1 MTLKSYLWS
10 LRVGTL
16 LSFSAWG
23 LVVFFIDPKKSG
35 IGGQFIFY
43 FSFFLVLSGIF
54 ILLLTR
60 LKKIS
65 KKEELAF
72 AEIGINFREGIL
84 LSLLVIILLIL
95 QSFRILVWWDGLLVV
110 AGIFMIELYF
120 LTK

>member
-10 LRVGTL
+10 LRIGTL

-35 IGGQFIFY
+35 IWGQFVFY
-43 FSFFLVLSGIF
+43 FSFFLVLSGMF

-72 AEIGINFREGIL
+72 AEIGISFREGIL
-84 LSLLVIILLIL
+84 LSLLVIALLVL

-110 AGIFMIELYF
+110 AGIFLIELYF